1 MNGYAFPR
9 YGGDIVKSYGQKA
22 WASLRKGDAQQTKQ
36 QFDVLLREGIRKRF
50 GQHFDEAHRSFLE
63 EELYVIGARG
73 AECRFLHYLDVL
85 NKVKRFA
92 FPYVCSI
99 QNTSLV
105 CYCLG
110 ITQVDPVMTHSRF
123 EHFLSLGTERIPG
136 LWVELSSSKK
146 EEALRRLGFSRH
158 FIYFCEKERICE
170 VSVQQAEHFFMHP
183 SFKNPA
189 VLAAL
194 VPDGLPAE
202 RVPRSLSEYV
212 NFCAAERSGKIG
224 IDGNLLFAEDEGEML
239 HIVGYPYAKV
249 EQVRE
254 HCARGTPDAIA
265 RDREDFCRTASKQG
279 MPPDQAGKIYDTFRS
294 HSRYA
299 VSRACMTAVAQYRYM
314 EAYYKRRAEK
324 ELS

>member
-1 MNGYAFPR
+1 MN
-9 YGGDIVKSYGQKA
+9 SYEREA
-22 WASLRKGDAQQTKQ
+22 LESIRKGDALQRKQ
-36 QFDVLLREGIRKRF
+36 EFDFRLRAGIRKRF
-50 GQHFDEAHRSFLE
+50 GQRFDGAHRGFLE
-63 EELYVIGARG
+63 DELYVIGVLG
-73 AECRFLHYLDVL
+73 AECLFLHYLDVL
-85 NKVKRFA
+85 DRVKRFA
-92 FPYVCSI
+92 FPYICSA

-123 EHFLSLGTERIPG
+123 EHFLSLGTERIPW

-170 VSVQQAEHFFMHP
+170 VSVQQAERFFMHP

-212 NFCAAERSGKIG
+212 NFCAAEHSGKIG

-239 HIVGYPYAKV
+239 HFVGYPYAKV

-279 MPPDQAGKIYDTFRS
+279 MRPDQAGKIYDTFRS

-299 VSRACMTAVAQYRYM
+299 VSRACMTAAAQYRYM
-314 EAYYKRRAEK
+314 EAYFRFREIKDGSQK
-324 ELS
+324 K

>member
-1 MNGYAFPR
+1 M
-9 YGGDIVKSYGQKA
+9 
-22 WASLRKGDAQQTKQ
+22 
-36 QFDVLLREGIRKRF
+36 
-50 GQHFDEAHRSFLE
+50 
-63 EELYVIGARG
+63 
-73 AECRFLHYLDVL
+73 
-85 NKVKRFA
+85 
-92 FPYVCSI
+92 
-99 QNTSLV
+99 
-105 CYCLG
+105 
-110 ITQVDPVMTHSRF
+110 
-123 EHFLSLGTERIPG
+123 
-136 LWVELSSSKK
+136 
-146 EEALRRLGFSRH
+146 
-158 FIYFCEKERICE
+158 
-170 VSVQQAEHFFMHP
+170 QQAERFFLCP
-183 SFKNPA
+183 SFKDPVVFA
-189 VLAAL
+189 TL

-202 RVPRSLSEYV
+202 QAPKTLAEYV
-212 NFCAAERSGKIG
+212 HFCAAERSGKIG

>member
-1 MNGYAFPR
+1 M
-9 YGGDIVKSYGQKA
+9 KSYGQKA

-73 AECRFLHYLDVL
+73 AECLFLHYLDVL

-99 QNTSLV
+99 QNSSLV

-123 EHFLSLGTERIPG
+123 ERFLSLGAERIPW